1 MYNSVTLD
9 TIANGMVF
17 LDKVAEPIVTEDDG
31 SWGNDHIP
39 ADCKSISGTADGY
52 ANYFKNITII
62 PDDDNEFD
70 LPMDPLGDEP
80 PV

>member
-1 MYNSVTLD
+1 
-9 TIANGMVF
+9 VF
-17 LDKVAEPIVTEDDG
+17 LDKVADPIETEDDG
-31 SWGNDHIP
+31 TWGNDHIP
-39 ADCKSISGTADGY
+39 ADCKSISDTTDGY
-52 ANYFKNITII
+52 ANYFKNISIT